1 MKKYRINTRIEKM
14 FDTSYRADLS
24 VHQSDGVPQRMNGM
38 AHRANGMAH
47 RAESRCDSK
56 KGFVNA
62 FSLAEILIVLAI
74 MGILIMLVVPNNA
87 GVATRSK
94 ALEAQQELKMIHT
107 LQEAYRMQYSK
118 YSMDLTQLNYI
129 PHKSVNAGGTANYEV
144 TVIEASVNGYK
155 AKAEAVVD
163 FNGDG
168 KKNIWEI
175 DQEGT
180 LKEVQPD

>member
-1 MKKYRINTRIEKM
+1 MLLNKDRMKLFIRGLNAIRHHRKSISIDLPLQGQVATCPYDIEK
-14 FDTSYRADLS
+14 SN
-24 VHQSDGVPQRMNGM
+24 H
-38 AHRANGMAH
+38 
-47 RAESRCDSK
+47 K
-56 KGFVNA
+56 IKA

-87 GVATRSK
+87 GVASRTKS
-94 ALEAQQELKMIHT
+94 LEAQQELKMVQN
-107 LQEAYRMQYSK
+107 LQYAYFLQFSK
-118 YSMDLTQLNYI
+118 YAPDLTTINYI
-129 PHKSVNAGGTANYEV
+129 PHKSITAGGVANYEV
-144 TVIEASVNGYK
+144 SMIEATPAGFK

-175 DQEGT
+175 DQDGV